1 MANIGVMGWEVP
13 SLQEIHLKLIFQG
26 SLPYRCVSESK
37 WHTKERK
44 TEWQWKTDAL
54 HSDICMHHWYSFT
67 MVHPCKCTQILTNT
81 SNRSSC
87 NPSPAVSLCTTHVGK
102 HSVIIPP
109 EHSVFVW
116 VCVCLRE
123 VHGMECFGSAK
134 WNNAWKRESIDEY
147 LFLFFFCISVA
158 VNAFCII
165 HNITKVCFVCVYW
178 PWTGLCS
185 LPRCM
190 STASM
195 NRFNLLVTGMLLIK
209 KENKNKKAIE
219 RKDETAAACRL
230 NSFQCKIKAWHL

>member
-134 WNNAWKRESIDEY
+134 WNNAWKRESID
-147 LFLFFFCISVA
+147 LFFFASQWRFTAVSMPFALFIISQKCVLCVFTDPELA
-158 VNAFCII
+158 CVHCPD
-165 HNITKVCFVCVYW
+165 VCPQQV
-178 PWTGLCS
+178 WTDLICLS
-185 LPRCM
+185 LACCWSKKKIR
-190 STASM
+190 
-195 NRFNLLVTGMLLIK
+195 IK
-209 KENKNKKAIE
+209 KQLKE
-219 RKDETAAACRL
+219 RMRQQQLAGLIVFSVR
-230 NSFQCKIKAWHL
+230 